1 MTQQPTS
8 NIQLLATV
16 ATVMLYHFEEEE
28 EGKSSKKHKSS
39 ARSSSL
45 HEPINNILTRVPPA
59 ASVQCDAC
67 AKRTTPSMGASSNHR
82 SVSWKAA
89 WDDDDKENVESSSIN
104 TRSYPYVEQSLALHE
119 WQKNTEMMY
128 QHRSEDED
136 SETEGDSHR
145 DSSSTDDEDDDEE
158 EELEDE
164 DEEEEEEENVENL
177 NDGALNSNEESSP
190 YWMRRDWMPTIQRRN
205 ERGVIIEELKSP
217 EDIRLELT
225 QYMKANA
232 ATKKKTALLAD
243 FGVNSN
249 SFRKFMDHSN
259 YKDPWRAGT
268 FNGIDLRLHD
278 FTRSLVIFL
287 RPLSHTNTF
296 R

>member
-1 MTQQPTS
+1 MTHQPTS

-16 ATVMLYHFEEEE
+16 ATVMLYHYEEEEEE
-28 EGKSSKKHKSS
+28 EGKSSKKHNSS
-39 ARSSSL
+39 VRSSTL
-45 HEPINNILTRVPPA
+45 HEPITNNLTRVPPV

-67 AKRTTPSMGASSNHR
+67 ATRTTPSMGASSNHH

-104 TRSYPYVEQSLALHE
+104 TRSYPYVEPSLAPHV
-119 WQKNTEMMY
+119 WQKSTEMMY

-136 SETEGDSHR
+136 SKTEDDSHR
-145 DSSSTDDEDDDEE
+145 DSSSTDDEDEE
-158 EELEDE
+158 EELDDE
-164 DEEEEEEENVENL
+164 DEEEEENVENL
-177 NDGALNSNEESSP
+177 NDGALNSNESSP

-268 FNGIDLRLHD
+268 FKGIDLRLHD
-278 FTRSLVIFL
+278 FTRSLVIFF